1 MRKKVAAIRHVHFE
15 DLGTLES
22 LLREQDYEIRYYQS
36 GVDELPDAVT
46 GADLAVVLG
55 GPVGVNET
63 EAYPEMAAERIW
75 LKTRI
80 EAGRP
85 TVGICLGAQLMAAA
99 AGADVGP
106 MGRKEIGFAP
116 LELSDVGWRGPLRH
130 LEGVAVL
137 HWHGDSFAIPAGA
150 EHLAA
155 TGVCRNQAFALG
167 PKILGLQFH
176 VEVDGGAGFER
187 WLLGH
192 AVELTTA
199 GIDPRKL
206 RRQAAYWQEQLRQA
220 AHAMFAEWLT
230 GIADC

>member
-36 GVDELPDAVT
+36 GVNELPDAVT

-55 GPVGVNET
+55 GPIGVNET
-63 EAYPEMAAERIW
+63 EAYPEMVAERKW
-75 LKTRI
+75 LKARI
-80 EAGRP
+80 EAGKP

-99 AGADVGP
+99 AGAVVEP

-116 LELSDVGWRGPLRH
+116 LELSVVGRHGPLRH
-130 LEGVAVL
+130 LEGTAVL
-137 HWHGDSFAIPAGA
+137 HWHGDSFTLPAGV

-167 PKILGLQFH
+167 RQLLGLQFH
-176 VEVDGGAGFER
+176 LEVDGGREFER

-192 AVELTTA
+192 AVELAGA
-199 GIDPRKL
+199 GIDPNKL
-206 RRQAAYWQEQLRQA
+206 RRQAAHWREPLRQA

-230 GIADC
+230 GIANC